1 MNTFMD
7 FQEDSSCVFLA
18 SITSITS
25 IFGQY
30 YQYYQYYLKSAVASN
45 VLVDETGSYIWA
57 GSDTNVLIVNVN
69 YSNSSSSGA
78 KKRSI
83 SESFERISSP

>member
-18 SITSITS
+18 CE
-25 IFGQY
+25 
-30 YQYYQYYLKSAVASN
+30 SAVASN

-57 GSDTNVLIVNVN
+57 GSDTNVLIVNVIH
-69 YSNSSSSGA
+69 SDSSSFAA
-78 KKRSI
+78 KKRNI
-83 SESFERISSP
+83 AESFERISSP

>member
-1 MNTFMD
+1 MD

-18 SITSITS
+18 CE
-25 IFGQY
+25 
-30 YQYYQYYLKSAVASN
+30 SAVASN

-69 YSNSSSSGA
+69 YTNLSSSGA

-83 SESFERISSP
+83 AESFERISSP

>member
-1 MNTFMD
+1 MD

-18 SITSITS
+18 CE
-25 IFGQY
+25 
-30 YQYYQYYLKSAVASN
+30 SAVASN

-69 YSNSSSSGA
+69 YSNSS
-78 KKRSI
+78 
-83 SESFERISSP
+83 